1 MTERTAG
8 PATAKKSVWGPA
20 LWLYLHTAANY
31 CDDPDAFSALMLSLV
46 GTLPCPD
53 CRKHLKEYTA
63 KLPPSATIRD
73 ASSAS
78 DYVRELHDHVNVLTG
93 KKRPGAAP
101 LPPRTTRGLHPSSS
115 VAHPPPA
122 FWRTAQPQRLGPRAP
137 RNGAVAAP
145 RLRRH

>member
-1 MTERTAG
+1 M
-8 PATAKKSVWGPA
+8 AKKSVWGPA
-20 LWLYLHTAANY
+20 LWVYLHTAANY
-31 CDDPDAFSALMLSLV
+31 CDDPDAFSALVLSLV

-78 DYVRELHDHVNVLTG
+78 DYIRELHDHVNVLTG
-93 KKRPGAAP
+93 KKRPAP
-101 LPPRTTRGLHPSSS
+101 PPSCTTRGLHPSLPVRTATGS
-115 VAHPPPA
+115 VPA
-122 FWRTAQPQRLGPRAP
+122 SWRTAHPQRLGPRAP

-145 RLRRH
+145 RIRRH

>member
-1 MTERTAG
+1 M
-8 PATAKKSVWGPA
+8 TAKKSVWGPA
-20 LWLYLHTAANY
+20 LWVYLHTAADY

-63 KLPPSATIRD
+63 RLPPSATIRD

-78 DYVRELHDHVNVLTG
+78 DYVRELHDHVNALTG
-93 KKRPGAAP
+93 KKRPAT
-101 LPPRTTRGLHPSSS
+101 PRTVGVRAATGG
-115 VAHPPPA
+115 VPPPA